1 MGGRPIRPMPIWAD
15 TPRCRC
21 TTDNTPPAPFQ
32 AHLRNKSAKE
42 PSTPTPIHPRN
53 GARGQAASPI
63 CSPHPQ
69 KQRRGSRDGNLSSMI
84 HQNSDNCPSSFGFGG
99 AKTPMIKYGSG
110 AFFMCHSYDVP
121 RKRYKSSSAIFKYF
135 SLTFSHATPSSWYL

>member
-1 MGGRPIRPMPIWAD
+1 MTTRPMPMGPIRPMP
-15 TPRCRC
+15 TPHPHRSRHSVA
-21 TTDNTPPAPFQ
+21 TAPQSLPLPPQNPPAQKRLADKPQAPF
-32 AHLRNKSAKE
+32 AH
-42 PSTPTPIHPRN
+42 PT
-53 GARGQAASPI
+53 A
-63 CSPHPQ
+63 Q
-69 KQRRGSRDGNLSSMI
+69 KRRRGSRDGNLSSMI

-135 SLTFSHATPSSWYL
+135 SLTF